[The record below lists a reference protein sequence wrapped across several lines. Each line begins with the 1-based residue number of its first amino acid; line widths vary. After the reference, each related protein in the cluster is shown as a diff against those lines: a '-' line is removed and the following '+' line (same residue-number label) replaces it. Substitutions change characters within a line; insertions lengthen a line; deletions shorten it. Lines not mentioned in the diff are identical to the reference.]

1 MKKRLEPYLKK
12 LRIVFE
18 NSRKKLVE
26 IEAQAS
32 SIRHTLLCISGAI
45 QVLEED
51 FQKRTET
58 AVK

>member
-1 MKKRLEPYLKK
+1 
-12 LRIVFE
+12 
-18 NSRKKLVE
+18 
-26 IEAQAS
+26 
-32 SIRHTLLCISGAI
+32 LLCISGAI